1 MSTKFR
7 QCFMLLCDD
16 CRRSSKSQRS
26 GVVFFGKDHTV
37 KHIMGI
43 SRPVGG
49 RTISTT
55 EKISSHQVNA
65 SQLQEN
71 KSLLA
76 GDMPTPV
83 NGTPI
88 NETKFVCAECSNG
101 VI

>member
-16 CRRSSKSQRS
+16 CRRTTKNQRFD
-26 GVVFFGKDHTV
+26 VVFLGKDHTL
-37 KHIMGI
+37 KHNIGV

-55 EKISSHQVNA
+55 GKVSSHHANG
-65 SQLQEN
+65 SQYPEK
-71 KSLLA
+71 KSLLIT
-76 GDMPTPV
+76 DRP
-83 NGTPI
+83 TPI
-88 NETKFVCAECSNG
+88 NETQYNCADYLDE